1 MGTGVEGWGKRG
13 AKTRLR
19 PDHAG
24 LWSQAEEPY
33 SKDHSSEPYSK
44 GKKKPFNVLKKGS
57 HKTQHAFCYD
67 EMKALASV
75 EQMDWRRCKTYC
87 YTETTKRLFSN
98 QPERDC

>member
-24 LWSQAEEPY
+24 LWSQVEEPY

-44 GKKKPFNVLKKGS
+44 GKKKGFAL
-57 HKTQHAFCYD
+57 
-67 EMKALASV
+67 KALAA
-75 EQMDWRRCKTYC
+75 
-87 YTETTKRLFSN
+87 
-98 QPERDC
+98 

>member
-24 LWSQAEEPY
+24 LWSQVE
-33 SKDHSSEPYSK
+33 EPYSK

-57 HKTQHAFCYD
+57 HKTQLAFCYD
-67 EMKALASV
+67 EMMALASV

-87 YTETTKRLFSN
+87 YTETTRRLFSN